1 MRLLCAVAF
10 LSCPATWWLPAGEPP
25 EPVEKGE
32 KEDKNEKPIPL
43 NQRHTVGYKLK
54 GKVLE
59 SYLNNKKTSDTS
71 TLPKFT
77 DGFDTGQVGFSWSG
91 SVQSFLFKVTM
102 EGRLDPDWVAK
113 QLGDKPEKAE
123 KAEKGK
129 KAAGAK

>member
-1 MRLLCAVAF
+1 VV
-10 LSCPATWWLPAGEPP
+10 PPGGLPPRSGSESRDPERGSVPPREPFP
-25 EPVEKGE
+25 
-32 KEDKNEKPIPL
+32 KNEKPIPL

-123 KAEKGK
+123 KGK